1 MFNPVFRKYR
11 MVYAIQHDIPTY
23 HNGIQKRTCAPMN
36 STTYTMK
43 IGPRGA
49 DRQGICLRI
58 ST

>member
-1 MFNPVFRKYR
+1 

-23 HNGIQKRTCAPMN
+23 RNGIQKRTCAPMN